1 MDRLTRSVI
10 AHRRLVIS
18 IWIVLAIFG
27 AFASS
32 KVAGRYSQ
40 DFSIPGHSAYEAN
53 QRAFQRF
60 GTGKQYPV
68 QLVYTSKG
76 DVRTDTGIEASIN
89 AVQQAVKGS
98 RMASYYTT
106 KTDYFVSKDGHTTYA
121 TLYDPGP
128 ANFAGDLSLPT
139 VRAVLTKTT
148 PAGVHGYLTGF
159 QPIIE
164 SQGGDTGSTGILADV
179 VIGGVGAL
187 VILLLIFGTLPA
199 VAMPLMMAIAS
210 ILTTYAA
217 VWGLTYLTDVS
228 VIVQFLIGLVGLGIG
243 IDYALL
249 VIFRYREE
257 LGLGKEPHE
266 ALVETMR
273 HAGHSVIVSGSTVGI
288 GLVSLLIIPVPFIR
302 AIGLGG
308 LLIPVISVLAAITL
322 LPAVL
327 SLLGARINRLRIPV
341 LWRLANLDDHH
352 GGTFWP
358 AWSRFVTR
366 RPIPVFLIGAIIVA
380 VLVWPAFDMNPANSA
395 IGNEPATGAAAA
407 GRTALAKGGFGDG
420 VFEPLEVVLEHGPS
434 QADVDAVSSAISDVD
449 GVVGVSAPSDW
460 VQGDM
465 RILQVQQRDD
475 AAVSHTTDV
484 IDRIRNDALPHVRQ
498 DLSGDTR
505 VTLAGAP
512 AEDRDFLHAV
522 YDNFPI
528 MLAFVIALTFILLAR
543 ALRSIVLPLK
553 AVILNLVSLGAAYGV
568 ITFVFQQGHLSKAI
582 WGFEAT
588 GSIVSWIPLM
598 IFAFLFGIS
607 MDYEVFML
615 TRIREAYD
623 DGHGT
628 TEAVAIGLT
637 RTGKLVTSG
646 AAILMFTFVVLST
659 APGPDFKEFAIGLA
673 AGIVIDATLIR
684 VLLVPAVVTLL
695 GRANWWFP
703 EWARKALFLPVAP
716 PRPSTPTRSLAE
728 ETGRVEAEP
737 AVR

>member
-10 AHRRLVIS
+10 AHRRIVIAT
-18 IWIVLAIFG
+18 WVLLAVFG
-27 AFASS
+27 MFASS
-32 KVAGRYSQ
+32 KVADRFSQ

-68 QLVYTSKG
+68 QLVYHSEG
-76 DVRTDTGIEASIN
+76 DIRQDQGVAASIEAIRS
-89 AVQQAVKGS
+89 AVKGS
-98 RMASYYTT
+98 RVASYYTT
-106 KTDYFVSKDGHTTYA
+106 QTDYFVSKDGHTTYA

-128 ANFAGDLSLPT
+128 ANFAGDLNLPE
-139 VRAVLTKTT
+139 VRSVLKKTT
-148 PAGVHGYLTGF
+148 PDGVDAHLTGF

-164 SQGGDTGSTGILADV
+164 SQGGESGDTGILADV
-179 VIGGVGAL
+179 IIGGIGAL
-187 VILLLIFGTLPA
+187 VILLVIFGTLPA
-199 VAMPLMMAIAS
+199 VLMPLMVAIAS

-257 LGLGKEPHE
+257 LGRGDDPHE

-327 SLLGARINRLRIPV
+327 SLLGAKINRLRIPV

-352 GGTFWP
+352 GGRAWP
-358 AWSRFVTR
+358 AWARFVTR
-366 RPIPVFLIGAIIVA
+366 RPVPVFLVGAIIVG
-380 VLVWPAFDMNPANSA
+380 VIVFPAFDMNPANSA
-395 IGNEPATGAAAA
+395 IANEPASGAPAK
-407 GRTALAKGGFGDG
+407 GRALLKEGGFGEG
-420 VFEPLEVVLEHGPS
+420 VFEPLELVVEHGPS
-434 QADVDAVSSAISDVD
+434 SADMDRITSAVQKVD
-449 GVVGVSAPSDW
+449 GVVGVTAPDEW
-460 VQGDM
+460 TKGDM
-465 RILQVQQRDD
+465 RIVQVQQRPD
-475 AAVSHTTDV
+475 AAVAATTDI
-484 IDRIRNDALPHVRQ
+484 IDEIRDDVLPKVRPK
-498 DLSGDTR
+498 LAGDTK

-512 AEDRDFLHAV
+512 AEDRDFISAV
-522 YDNFPI
+522 YDNFPL
-528 MLAFVIALTFILLAR
+528 MMAFVILLTFILLAR

-568 ITFVFQQGHLSKAI
+568 ITFVFQQGHFSNAI

-623 DGHGT
+623 DGHDT
-628 TEAVAIGLT
+628 PEAVQIGLS

-646 AAILMFTFVVLST
+646 AAILMFTFIVLST

-684 VLLVPAVVTLL
+684 VLLVPAAVKLL
-695 GRANWWFP
+695 GRSNWWFP
-703 EWARKALFLPVAP
+703 EWARKALLLKPLP
-716 PRPSTPTRSLAE
+716 PRPTSPPVGELDPRAERPLA
-728 ETGRVEAEP
+728 GASH
-737 AVR
+737 

>member
-1 MDRLTRSVI
+1 MERFTRFVI

-18 IWIVLAIFG
+18 TWIVLAIFG

-32 KVAGRYSQ
+32 KVSDRYSQ

-53 QRAFQRF
+53 QRAFKRF

-76 DVRTDTGIEASIN
+76 DVRTDQGIAASLN

-106 KTDYFVSKDGHTTYA
+106 QVDYFVSKDHHTTYA

-139 VRAVLTKTT
+139 VKQVLKKTT
-148 PAGVHGYLTGF
+148 PPGVHAYLTGF

-179 VIGGVGAL
+179 VIGGLGAL
-187 VILLLIFGTLPA
+187 VILLLIFGTVPA

-266 ALVETMR
+266 ALIETMT

-288 GLVSLLIIPVPFIR
+288 GLVSLLIIPVPLIR

-327 SLLGARINRLRIPV
+327 SLLGTRINRLRIPL

-352 GGTFWP
+352 GGRFWP
-358 AWSRFVTR
+358 NWARFVTR
-366 RPIPVFLIGAIIVA
+366 RPIPVFLIGA
-380 VLVWPAFDMNPANSA
+380 VLVALLVSPAFDMNPANSA
-395 IGNEPATGAAAA
+395 IAKEPATGAAAA
-407 GRTALAKGGFGDG
+407 GRAALKDGGFGQG
-420 VFEPLEVVLEHGPS
+420 VFEPLEIVMEHGPS
-434 QADVDAVSSAISDVD
+434 QSDVAAVTAAVGKVD

-460 VQGDM
+460 VRGDM

-475 AAVSHTTDV
+475 AAVGVTTKV
-484 IDRIRNDALPHVRQ
+484 IDRINHDVLPSVRK
-498 DLSGDTR
+498 DIGAK

-512 AEDRDFLHAV
+512 SEDRDFVHAV

-528 MLAFVIALTFILLAR
+528 MLAFVIILTFILLAR
-543 ALRSIVLPLK
+543 ALRSLVLPLK

-568 ITFVFQQGHLSKAI
+568 ITFVFQQGHFSKAI
-582 WGFEAT
+582 WGFDAT

-623 DGHGT
+623 AGHDTG
-628 TEAVAIGLT
+628 EAVAIGLT

-646 AAILMFTFVVLST
+646 AAILMFTFIVLST

-684 VLLVPAVVTLL
+684 VLLVPATVKLL

-703 EWARKALFLPVAP
+703 EWTRKALLLPVAP
-716 PRPSTPTRSLAE
+716 VRPTSPTRSVAA
-728 ETGRVEAEP
+728 ETGRVDAEP
-737 AVR
+737 ALR